1 VYKVEILLNI
11 LKVWQNCGIGLN
23 TRLFYDR
30 NILPQN
36 NLRGNWK
43 VDSRMNSEEKNLSLA
58 DALVKLDESW
68 SRLSRQI
75 AQELKAQYAAVPPG
89 HLLLLQLLDAYGSQ
103 RMTELATML
112 GMSTSGTTLL
122 VDRAIEGKLV
132 KRERDAVDRRGVWV
146 AIDQAGQDLLQHV
159 RQLRAQLLVSYL
171 PEVEAENVERFIV
184 LLEKI
189 AQSATNLSSRNTQ

>member
-1 VYKVEILLNI
+1 LRQEYFISKQSA
-11 LKVWQNCGIGLN
+11 WQLES
-23 TRLFYDR
+23 
-30 NILPQN
+30 
-36 NLRGNWK
+36 
-43 VDSRMNSEEKNLSLA
+43 DSRMNSEEKNLSLA

-146 AIDQAGQDLLQHV
+146 AIDQAGQELLQHM

-171 PEVEAENVERFIV
+171 PEVEAENVERFIA
-184 LLEKI
+184 LLEQI

>member
-1 VYKVEILLNI
+1 LRQEYFISKQSA
-11 LKVWQNCGIGLN
+11 WQLES
-23 TRLFYDR
+23 
-30 NILPQN
+30 
-36 NLRGNWK
+36 
-43 VDSRMNSEEKNLSLA
+43 DSRMNSEEKNLSLA

-132 KRERDAVDRRGVWV
+132 KRGRDAVDRRGVWV
-146 AIDQAGQDLLQHV
+146 AIDQAGQELLQHM

-171 PEVEAENVERFIV
+171 PEVEAENVERFIA
-184 LLEKI
+184 LLEQI
-189 AQSATNLSSRNTQ
+189 AQSATNLSSRNMQ